1 MSFNLSANENKGN
14 WNRRIG
20 KSQPLFVYFRPFHTQ
35 FDGIQNKKK
44 IRFLKNGPI
53 PASFCLFSLFSHYNF
68 NNTN

>member
-35 FDGIQNKKK
+35 FDGIQNKK
-44 IRFLKNGPI
+44 IVYINLVLLECYYYLAAQFEW
-53 PASFCLFSLFSHYNF
+53 
-68 NNTN
+68 